1 MTARAAPAAQSIPTG
16 SFPSPRSWAER
27 TRRRRA
33 RAARDAG
40 SGWREDW
47 GREGRG
53 REGGGGGGG
62 GESGGGAASGAL
74 ALTGERN
81 ARVMSKPQRHGD
93 LAVRAGLGREAL
105 MDHAFKSGLL
115 HPLRHRVGRE
125 TEPAMGM
132 FLAQEFEFM
141 RREIDHQEP
150 ALGAQHAGRLADR
163 PAAVV
168 EEVENL
174 VDNDDVEAI
183 PR

>member
-1 MTARAAPAAQSIPTG
+1 MTAGAAPAAQSIPTG

-53 REGGGGGGG
+53 RE
-62 GESGGGAASGAL
+62 SGGRAASGDL